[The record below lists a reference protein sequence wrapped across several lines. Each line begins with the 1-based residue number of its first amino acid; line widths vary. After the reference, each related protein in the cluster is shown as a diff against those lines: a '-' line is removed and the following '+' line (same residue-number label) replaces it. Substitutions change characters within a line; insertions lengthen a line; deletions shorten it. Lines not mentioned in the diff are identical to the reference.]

1 MENKKKIWGTADVDE
16 ETYDEMIR
24 MEREKQI
31 GSVFKNDEK
40 NDKKEMKASMKFLL
54 NKNFIERISLRDGM
68 KRKFKLVKDEATE
81 IIGFDGNKKQGITY
95 TVTENGDIR
104 SFFTTSLK
112 CISMLSKLMKDDV
125 FEIELRTKKVGDT
138 LISYHIVK
146 KL

>member
-1 MENKKKIWGTADVDE
+1 MENKKRIWGTADVDE

-24 MEREKQI
+24 MEREKQN

-40 NDKKEMKASMKFLL
+40 NDKKEMEASMKFLSD
-54 NKNFIERISLRDGM
+54 KNFIERISLRDGM

-95 TVTENGDIR
+95 TVTENGNLR

-112 CISMLSKLMKDDV
+112 CISMLSKLQKDDV

-138 LISYHIVK
+138 LISYHVVK

>member
-1 MENKKKIWGTADVDE
+1 MENKKRIWGTAQVDE
-16 ETYDEMIR
+16 ETYDEMLI
-24 MEREKQI
+24 MEKEKQNV
-31 GSVFKNDEK
+31 SVFKT
-40 NDKKEMKASMKFLL
+40 DKGEMEASMKFLL
-54 NKNFIERISLRDGM
+54 NKNFIERISLRDGL

-81 IIGFDGNKKQGITY
+81 IIGFDGNTKQGITY
-95 TVTENGDIR
+95 TVLENGNLA

-138 LISYHIVK
+138 LISYHVVK

>member
-1 MENKKKIWGTADVDE
+1 MENKKRIWGTTETD

-24 MEREKQI
+24 MEKEKQN
-31 GSVFKNDEK
+31 GSVFK
-40 NDKKEMKASMKFLL
+40 NDKKEMKASMKFLSD
-54 NKNFIERISLRDGM
+54 KNFIERISLRDGM

-81 IIGFDGNKKQGITY
+81 IIGFDGNTKQGITY
-95 TVTENGDIR
+95 TVTENGNLR
-104 SFFTTSLK
+104 SFFTASLK
-112 CISMLSKLMKDDV
+112 CISMLSKLQKGDM

>member
-1 MENKKKIWGTADVDE
+1 MENKKRIWGTTQMDE
-16 ETYDEMIR
+16 AYDEMIR
-24 MEREKQI
+24 MEKEKQN

-40 NDKKEMKASMKFLL
+40 NDKKEMEASMKFLSD
-54 NKNFIERISLRDGM
+54 KNFIERISLRDGM

-95 TVTENGDIR
+95 TVTENGNIR
-104 SFFTTSLK
+104 SFFTTSMK
-112 CISMLSKLMKDDV
+112 CISMLSRLQKDDV

-138 LISYHIVK
+138 LISYHVVK

>member
-1 MENKKKIWGTADVDE
+1 MENKKRIWGTTQMDE
-16 ETYDEMIR
+16 AYDEMIR
-24 MEREKQI
+24 MEKEKQN

-40 NDKKEMKASMKFLL
+40 NDKKEMEASMKFLSD
-54 NKNFIERISLRDGM
+54 KNFIERISLRDGL

-81 IIGFDGNKKQGITY
+81 IIGFDGNAKQGITY
-95 TVTENGDIR
+95 TVLENGNLR

-112 CISMLSKLMKDDV
+112 CISMLSRLQKDDM

-138 LISYHIVK
+138 LISFHIVK